1 MSGAKHVDD
10 WEALRATEHMDE
22 FNAYMKK
29 HRIHALFTDVIEE
42 LLVSKPKKP
51 VDHLMA
57 MLQERYPRELADW
70 VRDDIDDWN
79 ASSDVELAERQARAG
94 MYAMELFGEG
104 KMVDVS
110 GLEKHDAAAA
120 RIRASKAVAREG
132 RRLAEAA
139 SAELRVKIQQG
150 YAAAAPSED
159 DFVVVGEA
167 VAEAAFE
174 PWREF
179 FAASFEGH
187 MMAPNAPRLDKEV
200 EATLRYN
207 GVEIEELGER
217 ANSAR
222 HAGQEVVRLLSAR
235 ADALE
240 ALWDKLATRGF
251 AGINTLETEARC
263 RVLATTSLVRMLL
276 EFRRDANVGAR
287 ALRLKP
293 KPVLLVR
300 MAAPVDAAEGASFF
314 RRFAKHGK
322 VRHFVNLNS
331 SAGALDDVLSTMRRL
346 AGEHGASFHDARSDW
361 DRRLNRWRAAL
372 DKAAEAAKKGE
383 AHKVAETTARNPAT
397 QLCARVVAHA
407 VLRPGGAP
415 PTGTVCIS
423 GLGGMKRTGL
433 VFALARRWAN
443 RDTQNE
449 VVDEF
454 KAYCDWKDD
463 EDLGAF
469 EPYHETFLRN
479 FDLTI
484 IDYYLGKLDE
494 WAGPSRPASRPT
506 TPANGGG
513 EDGEDAP
520 AETDEE
526 REERLEKEREAAQNA
541 FDRRRCGDEDE
552 KQILEAA
559 ERLPDD
565 EKYLGN
571 GIRGT

>member
-1 MSGAKHVDD
+1 M
-10 WEALRATEHMDE
+10 
-22 FNAYMKK
+22 
-29 HRIHALFTDVIEE
+29 
-42 LLVSKPKKP
+42 
-51 VDHLMA
+51 
-57 MLQERYPRELADW
+57 
-70 VRDDIDDWN
+70 RDDIDDWN

-207 GVEIEELGER
+207 GVEIERARRARTNSGAPRGPGGRAAALGARRR
-217 ANSAR
+217 ARGALGQAR
-222 HAGQEVVRLLSAR
+222 DARLRGHQHARDRGALPRAR
-235 ADALE
+235 DH
-240 ALWDKLATRGF
+240 
-251 AGINTLETEARC
+251 
-263 RVLATTSLVRMLL
+263 VLLVRMLL
-276 EFRRDANVGAR
+276 EFGATRVSAR
-287 ALRLKP
+287 ARCVLKRASPCCSCAWPRRSRGRGRVVLPPLREA
-293 KPVLLVR
+293 R
-300 MAAPVDAAEGASFF
+300 QGAPLREPQLERGRARRRAQHDAAARGRA
-314 RRFAKHGK
+314 RR
-322 VRHFVNLNS
+322 
-331 SAGALDDVLSTMRRL
+331 ALPRR
-346 AGEHGASFHDARSDW
+346 ARTDW

-383 AHKVAETTARNPAT
+383 AHKVAEAAARNLAT

-494 WAGPSRPASRPT
+494 WAGLSRPASRPT

-541 FDRRRCGDEDE
+541 FDRRRCGDRGR
-552 KQILEAA
+552 EADPRGR
-559 ERLPDD
+559 ERASPTTR
-565 EKYLGN
+565 YVGSPHP
-571 GIRGT
+571 GHVTTRP